1 MKNHGRQILPI
12 KYADFS
18 NRRYGG
24 DREPAFGFDYSQ
36 YAVLR

>member
-1 MKNHGRQILPI
+1 MDAGFCLL

-18 NRRYGG
+18 NRPYCN